1 MKVTEMR
8 ILRWMFGC
16 NRKDRIRNEVIQDKV
31 GVVLVEAKMREA
43 RLRWFSHVM
52 RRRTDAPYFKETMA
66 RSIYFMSFLVLAM
79 TLFVAY
85 GVQGKEIC
93 CKELTKPVKCSSD
106 PLCQKLCME
115 KEKYEDGH
123 CFTILRKCLCMK
135 RCNAKTLATELLD

>member
-1 MKVTEMR
+1 MHVSEH
-8 ILRWMFGC
+8 
-16 NRKDRIRNEVIQDKV
+16 
-31 GVVLVEAKMREA
+31 AKTGHEDSLGGPLKRA
-43 RLRWFSHVM
+43 RMHDTHCPKSCFAD
-52 RRRTDAPYFKETMA
+52 T
-66 RSIYFMSFLVLAM
+66 
-79 TLFVAY
+79 

-123 CFTILRKCLCMK
+123 CFTILSKCLCMK

>member
-1 MKVTEMR
+1 
-8 ILRWMFGC
+8 
-16 NRKDRIRNEVIQDKV
+16 
-31 GVVLVEAKMREA
+31 
-43 RLRWFSHVM
+43 
-52 RRRTDAPYFKETMA
+52 MA
-66 RSIYFMSFLVLAM
+66 RSIYFMAFLVLAM
-79 TLFVAY
+79 TLFVAN